1 MGNLA
6 RQQQHLAGCGRPH
19 GHRGSLVRLRPVARV
34 ASTLVGAVVL
44 AACVVGLGVPSATS
58 APLTSPPVPRT
69 ARVVRPVVRSY
80 SPAPPAVVAP
90 DHTLTIH
97 GSGFGSAP
105 GQVTVCQ
112 FCGAPSA
119 ITAIADVLK
128 WSTTVVR
135 VVMPGMQNGGAAVVL
150 ITAEGR
156 RAHVG
161 TVLTGVSGPPTGPPG
176 PTSGP
181 PSLRAVFLDY
191 PLSPDMS
198 MLTGLSVTL
207 SGDAFASRP
216 QDSSVTVTTTRGQL
230 LGLATMG
237 GVSRNAS
244 IQVWTPWQIQ
254 VLLNRPV
261 SNQRLVVT
269 VHTPYGSA
277 GQTVGLPSGVWA
289 PFLVWGAEPA
299 VAAEYFPP
307 GSPEGSLVALDDETA
322 QGRFPVSAAGAEH
335 ALPGGKP
342 DPVQLWPV
350 VGAAHWFLWQPW
362 HLVNGTVPAGEY
374 LVYWGRSFPDPL
386 MGQFT
391 WVRVPTAVGGPAAF
405 WHAAVL
411 HVLDQCRAP
420 RGAPP
425 CL

>member
-1 MGNLA
+1 MSNLA
-6 RQQQHLAGCGRPH
+6 RQQHLAGCARPH
-19 GHRGSLVRLRPVARV
+19 GHRGPLVRRRPVARV
-34 ASTLVGAVVL
+34 ASTLAGTVVL

-58 APLTSPPVPRT
+58 AALASPPVPRT
-69 ARVVRPVVRSY
+69 PRVIAPVVRSY

-90 DHTLTIH
+90 GRTLTIR

-112 FCGAPSA
+112 FCGSPSA
-119 ITAIADVLK
+119 VTAIADVLE

-135 VVMPGMQNGGAAVVL
+135 VVMPGMQNGGAVVVL
-150 ITAEGR
+150 ITADGR

-161 TVLTGVSGPPTGPPG
+161 TVFTGVSGPPSGPPG

-181 PSLRAVFLDY
+181 PSLRAVSLAY
-191 PLSPDMS
+191 QLSPDMS
-198 MLTGLSVTL
+198 MLAGLSVTL
-207 SGDAFASRP
+207 SGDAFGSKP
-216 QDSSVTVTTTRGQL
+216 QGSSVTVDTTRGQL

-237 GVSRNAS
+237 GLSRDAS
-244 IQVWTPWQIQ
+244 VQVWTPWQIQ
-254 VLLNRPV
+254 VLLNQPV
-261 SNQRLVVT
+261 GDQRLVVS

-277 GQTVGLPSGVWA
+277 AQTVGLPSGVWA
-289 PFLVWGAEPA
+289 PFLVWGVEPA
-299 VAAEYFPP
+299 VVAEYFPP
-307 GSPEGSLVALDDETA
+307 GSPQRSLVALNEEA
-322 QGRFPVSAAGAEH
+322 GQGRFPVSAAAAEH
-335 ALPGGKP
+335 ALPGGQP

-350 VGAAHWFLWQPW
+350 VGAGHWFLWQPW

-386 MGQFT
+386 MGHFA

-420 RGAPP
+420 LGASP